1 MERTI
6 DTAIEIDA
14 APARVWEVLT
24 DLEAYRE
31 WNPFIVSA
39 NGIPEVGGRLTL
51 RMRADSKTFT
61 VRPTVVEATEA
72 RLLRWVGRLGVRGL
86 LDAEHSH
93 AIEDTPTGVR
103 YVQQESF
110 RGVLVPFLG
119 KTFAA
124 TQIAFEEMNVALK
137 KRVEDTED
145 PHPCRIRAA
154 AHR

>member
-1 MERTI
+1 MGRTI
-6 DTAIEIDA
+6 NTAIDIDA

-24 DLEAYRE
+24 DLAAFGE

-39 NGIPEVGGRLTL
+39 NGSLEAGGRLTL
-51 RMRADSKTFT
+51 RMRAGGKTFT
-61 VRPTVVEATEA
+61 VRPSVVEVAEA

-86 LDAEHSH
+86 LDAEHIH
-93 AIEDTPTGVR
+93 AIEETHTGAR

-124 TQIAFEEMNVALK
+124 TEIAFEEMNVALK
-137 KRVEDTED
+137 KRIEDTED
-145 PHPCRIRAA
+145 SGVIA
-154 AHR
+154 